1 LDIQEIISAANS
13 QPYSHIH
20 APGIAVGGHCIPVYP
35 HFYLSTHS
43 GATIVKAARKQ
54 NAEMPDYYLN
64 KIRAVSG
71 TLQGQKILI
80 LGLAYR
86 PNVKE
91 HAFSGTL
98 KLAELI
104 SSEGAEAL
112 IQDPLYSKSEI
123 EALKL
128 KPYENQTDIDY
139 AILHTDHESFQRF
152 DFSKLNQIKGI
163 VDGRNFY
170 NLRSKN
176 LKIL

>member
-1 LDIQEIISAANS
+1 M
-13 QPYSHIH
+13 
-20 APGIAVGGHCIPVYP
+20 YP
-35 HFYLSTHS
+35 HFYLSTDED
-43 GATIVKAARKQ
+43 ATIVKAARKQ

-71 TLQGQKILI
+71 TLQGLKILI

-91 HAFSGTL
+91 HAFSGAL

-104 SSEGAEAL
+104 RNEGGEAL

-123 EALKL
+123 EALNL
-128 KPYENQTDIDY
+128 KPYENQLDIDY
-139 AILHTDHESFQRF
+139 VILHTGHESFQQF
-152 DFSKLNQIKGI
+152 DFLKFNQIKGI

-170 NLRSKN
+170 KSTDSNISV
-176 LKIL
+176 LK